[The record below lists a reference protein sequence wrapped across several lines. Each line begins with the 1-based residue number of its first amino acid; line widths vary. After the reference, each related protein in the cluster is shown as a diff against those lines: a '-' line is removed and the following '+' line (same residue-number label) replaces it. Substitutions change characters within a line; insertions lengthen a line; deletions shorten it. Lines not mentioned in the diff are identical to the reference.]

1 MPEAMVRER
10 AMPVHAVA
18 ATVPQA
24 AAGVVVRAAVYG
36 GSGYADGN
44 LDVLAG
50 LEPCRLPM
58 QLIALGEQQD
68 RAGLRAPA
76 RRRALEKLQQRRLN
90 LAESVFYQSCP
101 PPNFMIEA
109 PARATIGR
117 CAFET
122 DALPAGWGER
132 CNHLDQIWVPS
143 TFNGESFVRGGVEPQ
158 RLRVLAEGVDTRQ
171 YRPGLQPLPIPGRRG
186 FNFLSVFD
194 WIDRKG
200 WDVLLR
206 AYFDAFTAED
216 DVALIVKT
224 HKFDEPG
231 VNLEERL
238 VWLIEHEYGV
248 PLERAPTILLLSGLL
263 PKADMPRLYAAAD
276 AFVLPTRGEGWGRPF
291 MEAAAAQMAVVA
303 TRWSGHLDFLNDGN
317 SHLIDIEGV
326 VPVPNTTDRDV
337 YLGQGWAEPSA
348 EHLSQILRQLAAD
361 PAAARQRARRARQD
375 MVERWDRMVLAPQW
389 AAAFDELLA

>member
-1 MPEAMVRER
+1 MPEAMRQER
-10 AMPVHAVA
+10 AAPA
-18 ATVPQA
+18 A
-24 AAGVVVRAAVYG
+24 AAGLVVRAAVYG

-50 LEPCRLPM
+50 LEPYRLPM
-58 QLIALGEQQD
+58 QLVALGAQQD
-68 RAGLRAPA
+68 HEGLLAPA

-90 LAESVFYQSCP
+90 LAASVFYQSCP
-101 PPNFMIEA
+101 PPDFIVEA
-109 PARATIGR
+109 PARMTIGR

-122 DALPAGWGER
+122 DTLPVGWAGR
-132 CNHLDQIWVPS
+132 CNRLDQIWVPS
-143 TFNGESFVRGGVEPQ
+143 TFNRESFTRGGVDAR
-158 RLRVLAEGVDTRQ
+158 RLQVMPEGVDTRQ
-171 YRPGLQPLPIPGRRG
+171 FRPGLQPLAIPGRRG

-206 AYFDAFTAED
+206 AYLQAFSADD

-231 VNLEERL
+231 ANLEERL
-238 VWLIEHEYGV
+238 VWLIEHEFGV
-248 PLERAPTILLLSGLL
+248 PLGRAPTVLLLSGLL

-291 MEAAAAQMAVVA
+291 MEAAATQMAVVA
-303 TRWSGHLDFLNDGN
+303 TRWSGHLDFLNDDN
-317 SHLIDIEGV
+317 SYLIDIEGV
-326 VPVPNTTDRDV
+326 VPAPVTSDRDI

-361 PAAARQRARRARQD
+361 PAGTRQRARRARQD

-389 AAAFDELLA
+389 ADALQALL